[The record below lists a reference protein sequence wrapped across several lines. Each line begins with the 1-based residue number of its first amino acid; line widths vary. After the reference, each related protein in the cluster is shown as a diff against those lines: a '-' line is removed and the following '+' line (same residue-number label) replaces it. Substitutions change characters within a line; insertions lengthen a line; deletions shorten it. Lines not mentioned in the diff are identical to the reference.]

1 MDNTNNQT
9 TNTEVSTNTTP
20 VQNTVSAQP
29 VNATAV
35 QPQVQSNVNVNPV
48 LIQEQQPVAPVQQ
61 PVQQP
66 VTQVQPAQVGSVP
79 VQQSQQVSPTPVA
92 PVTPEQSVQPQ
103 VTQPQPAVVNPAPP
117 TPPMTEVAPMPVTPT
132 QEEIISTHKKTHS
145 NTILYIIVI
154 ILILFVLFMDNI
166 LDFVDKNIINKVP
179 NNQNTSENL
188 LNGFL
193 KIEDKTCYLKVNNI
207 KFYNVKKGNGTNI
220 ILNYEP
226 YKTTSK
232 IEEEGIYIELYNADK
247 EILDKK
253 LFIVDKIE
261 KDVVRTYTYEVT
273 NDVYADA
280 FYALVKTYTDKEL
293 SSTKTLT
300 CKYEVNDNNITL
312 NYVNTFEFTNNSL
325 TKYNINKEFSYKEEN
340 ETVNNYKEELKKEY
354 LNITDYN
361 IQSEYNDTLLKYNI
375 DLNNE
380 VKDFKPLYKKDTI
393 ITIVK
398 NKEKLKKWKCE

>member
-1 MDNTNNQT
+1 MDNTNSQA
-9 TNTEVSTNTTP
+9 TNTEVSANTAS
-20 VQNTVSAQP
+20 VQNTVPAQP

-35 QPQVQSNVNVNPV
+35 QPQVQVNAALNSASV
-48 LIQEQQPVAPVQQ
+48 QSQQPVAPVQQ

-66 VTQVQPAQVGSVP
+66 VTPVQPLQVGPVP
-79 VQQSQQVSPTPVA
+79 VQQPQQVSPTPVA
-92 PVTPEQSVQPQ
+92 PVTPEQPAQPQ
-103 VTQPQPAVVNPAPP
+103 VAQPQPSIVNPVPP
-117 TPPMTEVAPMPVTPT
+117 IPPMVEVAPMPVTPT
-132 QEEIISTHKKTHS
+132 QEEVISTHKKTHS
-145 NTILYIIVI
+145 NTILFIIVI
-154 ILILFVLFMDNI
+154 ILIVFVLFMDNI

-193 KIEDKTCYLKVNNI
+193 KIEDKTGYLKVNNI
-207 KFYNVKKGNGTNI
+207 KFYNVKRGNGTNI

-247 EILDKK
+247 EIIDKK
-253 LFIVDKIE
+253 QFTVDKIE

-300 CKYEVNDNNITL
+300 CKYEVNDDNITL
-312 NYVNTFEFTNNSL
+312 NYVSTFEFTNNSL

-380 VKDFKPLYKKDTI
+380 IKDFKPLYKKDTI

-398 NKEKLKKWKCE
+398 NKEELKKWKCE

>member
-79 VQQSQQVSPTPVA
+79 VQQSQQVSPIPVA

-103 VTQPQPAVVNPAPP
+103 VTQPQAAVVNP
-117 TPPMTEVAPMPVTPT
+117 TPPT

-145 NTILYIIVI
+145 NTILFIIVI
-154 ILILFVLFMDNI
+154 ILIVFVLFMDNI

-193 KIEDKTCYLKVNNI
+193 KIEDKTGYLKVNNI

>member
-117 TPPMTEVAPMPVTPT
+117 T

-145 NTILYIIVI
+145 NTILFIIVI
-154 ILILFVLFMDNI
+154 ILIVFVLFMDNI

-193 KIEDKTCYLKVNNI
+193 KIEDKTGYLKVNNI